1 MEKRTRRI
9 VRRRDRTW
17 VREVDCTWTDSTGTW
32 PGRRSESAQTFQ
44 WRNTLNKYR
53 KLRTHTSGGE
63 KQTQFLGQTA
73 SPSSDESR
81 QFPNFNPWNK
91 LSKTKFREKKI
102 TMGSKKFL
110 GICLYKIKCPKLS
123 PNLINI
129 EQTEKIVT
137 GKPDAKKILNGV
149 PT

>member
-1 MEKRTRRI
+1 MR
-9 VRRRDRTW
+9 
-17 VREVDCTWTDSTGTW
+17 
-32 PGRRSESAQTFQ
+32 
-44 WRNTLNKYR
+44 
-53 KLRTHTSGGE
+53 
-63 KQTQFLGQTA
+63 
-73 SPSSDESR
+73 
-81 QFPNFNPWNK
+81 
-91 LSKTKFREKKI
+91 
-102 TMGSKKFL
+102 SKKFL